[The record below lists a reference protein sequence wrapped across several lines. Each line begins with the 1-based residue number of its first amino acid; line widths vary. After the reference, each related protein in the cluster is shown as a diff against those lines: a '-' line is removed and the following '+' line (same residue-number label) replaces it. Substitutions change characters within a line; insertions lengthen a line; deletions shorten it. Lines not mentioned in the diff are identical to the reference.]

1 MRTSGS
7 RPKPVA
13 QTTEIQLIVG
23 RGSKEK
29 GATGSLKNSV
39 QLGGADEK
47 NTAIKR
53 IIARRT
59 DRSRRAADRYAA

>member
-7 RPKPVA
+7 RPKPAA
-13 QTTEIQLIVG
+13 QTTEIQLIIG

-47 NTAIKR
+47 KY
-53 IIARRT
+53 
-59 DRSRRAADRYAA
+59 SY